1 MRTLDSII
9 QDFGSSKEGGL
20 THRRPFL
27 NLKSSTIHLNWY
39 HQGQFA

>member
-9 QDFGSSKEGGL
+9 QDFGSSKEGGI

-27 NLKSSTIHLNWY
+27 NVRNNSCDMKWSDRGY
-39 HQGQFA
+39 YA

>member
-1 MRTLDSII
+1 MKSLDSII

-27 NLKSSTIHLNWY
+27 NLKETTRHISEYSRRTY
-39 HQGQFA
+39 A